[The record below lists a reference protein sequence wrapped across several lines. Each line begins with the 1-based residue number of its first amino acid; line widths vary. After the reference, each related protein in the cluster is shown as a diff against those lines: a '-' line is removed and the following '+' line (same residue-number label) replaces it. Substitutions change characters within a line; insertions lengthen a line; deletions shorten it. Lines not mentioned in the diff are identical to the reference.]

1 LPRGVAIDA
10 AFIDRRPQHAR
21 RPGRTPYLKEGSP
34 PFAAGRQDKMED
46 PMTITRRATLGFGLA
61 GIATI
66 GISTIM
72 PYAAHAQD
80 GTGDSYDTETGK
92 ITIHPISHASFV
104 MTTPAM
110 VIYVDP
116 VGEASA
122 YSAHPAPDLIL
133 ITHEHGDHY
142 NADTLAALAGDDTK
156 LVTNPAVYDK
166 LPEALKAK
174 ASAIANGESTAV
186 DGLEISAIPAYN
198 TTEGRLQYHPK
209 GRDNGYVLTIDGRR
223 VYVAGD
229 TEDIP
234 EMRALEDIYIA
245 FVPMNL
251 PFTMDVDQA
260 ASAVAEF
267 KPAYVYP
274 YHYRD
279 SDPQAFADK
288 VGQSGAG
295 TEVVMGPWY
304 G

>member
-1 LPRGVAIDA
+1 
-10 AFIDRRPQHAR
+10 
-21 RPGRTPYLKEGSP
+21 
-34 PFAAGRQDKMED
+34 
-46 PMTITRRATLGFGLA
+46 MTITRRATLGFGLA

-72 PYAAHAQD
+72 PYTAHAQE

-142 NADTLAALAGDDTK
+142 NADTLAALAGENTQ
-156 LVTNPAVYDK
+156 LVTNPAVHAM

-174 ASAIANGESTAV
+174 ASAIANGESTTV
-186 DGLEISAIPAYN
+186 EGMEISAIPAYN

-209 GRDNGYVLTIDGRR
+209 GRDNGYVLSIDGRR
-223 VYVAGD
+223 VYIAGD

-234 EMRALEDIYIA
+234 EMRALEDIFIA

-251 PFTMDVDQA
+251 PFTMDAEQA

-267 KPAYVYP
+267 GPEFVYP
-274 YHYRD
+274 YHYRGRD
-279 SDPQAFADK
+279 NGTQDPAEFAK
-288 VGQSGAG
+288 LLEEAG
-295 TEVVMGPWY
+295 GEADVVMGPWY